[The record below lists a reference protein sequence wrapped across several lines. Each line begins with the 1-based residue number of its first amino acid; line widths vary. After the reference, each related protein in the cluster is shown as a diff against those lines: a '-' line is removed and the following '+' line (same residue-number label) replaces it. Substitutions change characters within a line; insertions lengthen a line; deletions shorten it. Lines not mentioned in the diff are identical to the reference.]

1 MARTPTTP
9 PDRPRPVAGRA
20 PRPSPVAGRTPRSRP
35 GPRRAAPRRG
45 RTPLRRL
52 VLLLCLGLLLAAC
65 SADDAAEQATGD
77 ADRTSG
83 ELAGPAGPDAEQAEE
98 PAFDDAAGAPP
109 VPDDGQAPDGGH
121 ADDGEAGTG
130 PGDLRP
136 ISATL
141 GRRVIRTAEI
151 ELQLA
156 DPEAAAAE
164 VIRVADRAG
173 GFVATTD
180 LRRDDDRVLRGTITL
195 RVPSDDLLDVLGD
208 LEDLAVSAP
217 LSRIDER
224 DVTTETA
231 DLEARRT
238 NLTTYEEELR
248 TLLADVREDTSSPD
262 DLLRI
267 FERIREVRAEI
278 DQIEGRLAS
287 LADQVDLATVT
298 VRLTPASSA
307 LPVGDPAWE
316 PRETLHEAL
325 AAASRGLSRI
335 VDAGIWLGVGV
346 LPVTAAVVLP
356 VAVVALTWRRL
367 RRQSQAPT
375 PTG

>member
-1 MARTPTTP
+1 MTRTPTHPTDP
-9 PDRPRPVAGRA
+9 PRPGTGHTARPRPRAGRVA
-20 PRPSPVAGRTPRSRP
+20 RPRPWGLRVPHH
-35 GPRRAAPRRG
+35 
-45 RTPLRRL
+45 PLVRRL
-52 VLLLCLGLLLAAC
+52 SLALLLCVGLLLAAC
-65 SADDAAEQATGD
+65 SAGGDAEQGAEELVH
-77 ADRTSG
+77 RTSG
-83 ELAGPAGPDAEQAEE
+83 DLAGPDDADAEQAEQ
-98 PAFDDAAGAPP
+98 PASEAGPDAPAVADDAPAP
-109 VPDDGQAPDGGH
+109 G
-121 ADDGEAGTG
+121 GEAGTG
-130 PGDLRP
+130 SGDLRP

-151 ELQLA
+151 ELQLEDPDAGA
-156 DPEAAAAE
+156 DE
-164 VIRVADRAG
+164 VVRVADRAG

-180 LRRDDDRVLRGTITL
+180 LRRDDDRVLRGTMTL
-195 RVPSDDLLDVLGD
+195 RVPSDDLLEVLGE

-217 LSRIDER
+217 VSRIDER

-238 NLTTYEEELR
+238 NLTTYEQELR

-287 LADQVDLATVT
+287 LSDQVDLATVT
-298 VRLTPASSA
+298 VRLIPASSA
-307 LPVGDPAWE
+307 LPVSDPAWQ

-325 AAASRGLSRI
+325 AAAARGLSRI
-335 VDAGIWLGVGV
+335 VDVGIWLGVGV
-346 LPVTAAVVLP
+346 LPVTAAV
-356 VAVVALTWRRL
+356 AVPLAAIALAWRRL
-367 RRQSQAPT
+367 RRQPQAPT

>member
-1 MARTPTTP
+1 MARTTTTP
-9 PDRPRPVAGRA
+9 PDRPRPGAGRA
-20 PRPSPVAGRTPRSRP
+20 PRSRP
-35 GPRRAAPRRG
+35 RRPPARR
-45 RTPLRRL
+45 RRHTRLLRPA
-52 VLLLCLGLLLAAC
+52 VLLCVGLLLAAC
-65 SADDAAEQATGD
+65 TADDGAEQGTDDAAH
-77 ADRTSG
+77 RTLG
-83 ELAGPAGPDAEQAEE
+83 ELAGPEGPDVEQAEE
-98 PAFDDAAGAPP
+98 PVAGDEAGAPP
-109 VPDDGQAPDGGH
+109 AADDAQAG
-121 ADDGEAGTG
+121 DGEAGTG
-130 PGDLRP
+130 SGDLRP
-136 ISATL
+136 VSATL

-151 ELQLA
+151 ELQLE
-156 DPEAAAAE
+156 DPDAAAAE
-164 VIRVADRAG
+164 VMRVADRAG

-217 LSRIDER
+217 VSRIDER

-287 LADQVDLATVT
+287 LSDQVDLATVT
-298 VRLTPASSA
+298 VRLTPASTA
-307 LPVGDPAWE
+307 LPVSDPTWK
-316 PRETLHEAL
+316 PGETFHEAL
-325 AAASRGLSRI
+325 ATAARGLSRI
-335 VDAGIWLGVGV
+335 VDAGIWLGV
-346 LPVTAAVVLP
+346 AVLP
-356 VAVVALTWRRL
+356 VAAAVTVPVAALALAWRRL
-367 RRQSQAPT
+367 RRQARTPS